1 MIEVP
6 LQALSA
12 GFYDEKNEYTLGWI
26 MDKQYRI
33 LIIEDEEKIT
43 RFLQLELEYEGYEVA
58 ICYDGKE
65 GFDYFKQHGADL
77 ILLDVMMP
85 RMNGMEVCRRIR
97 QFNDVP
103 IIMLTAKDDTMD
115 KVMGLDTGADDYVT
129 KPFAIEEL
137 LARMRVHLKK
147 GREQNAARNQM
158 TIQNVTLDIDK
169 HLVTYNSHV
178 IELTKKEFDLLKF
191 LMANK
196 NIVISRERILEEVWG
211 YDFIGDTNVVDVY
224 IRYIRSKLD
233 DVYDV
238 KLIHTVRGVGY
249 TVKDENF

>member
-1 MIEVP
+1 
-6 LQALSA
+6 
-12 GFYDEKNEYTLGWI
+12 
-26 MDKQYRI
+26 MDQKQRL
-33 LIIEDEEKIT
+33 LIVEDEEKIT

-65 GFDYFKQHGADL
+65 GLEYFKQHGADL

-97 QFNDVP
+97 QFSDVP

-137 LARMRVHLKK
+137 LARIRTHLKK
-147 GREQNAARNQM
+147 GREIHTQKNTLSVQE
-158 TIQNVTLDIDK
+158 VTMDIDK
-169 HLVTYNSHV
+169 HLVSCKGQV

-191 LMANK
+191 LLSNK

-224 IRYIRSKLD
+224 IRYIRSKID
-233 DVYDV
+233 DVYQI

-249 TVKDENF
+249 TIKDENY

>member
-1 MIEVP
+1 MET
-6 LQALSA
+6 
-12 GFYDEKNEYTLGWI
+12 KH
-26 MDKQYRI
+26 RI

-65 GFDYFKQHGADL
+65 GLEYYKEHSADL

-85 RMNGMEVCRRIR
+85 RMNGMEVCRRVR
-97 QFNDVP
+97 QFSDVP

-137 LARMRVHLKK
+137 LARMRAHLKK
-147 GREQNAARNQM
+147 GRGEQTPKNQ
-158 TIQNVTLDIDK
+158 ILVKNILLDVDK
-169 HLVTYNSHV
+169 HLVTFQGQV
-178 IELTKKEFDLLKF
+178 IELTKKEFDLLRF

-196 NIVISRERILEEVWG
+196 NIVISREKILEEVWG

-224 IRYIRSKLD
+224 IRYLRSKID
-233 DVYDV
+233 DVFEF

>member
-1 MIEVP
+1 METK
-6 LQALSA
+6 S
-12 GFYDEKNEYTLGWI
+12 
-26 MDKQYRI
+26 RI

-65 GFDYFKQHGADL
+65 GLDYYKEYGADL

-97 QFNDVP
+97 QTSDVP

-137 LARMRVHLKK
+137 LARIRTHLKK
-147 GREQNAARNQM
+147 GREQQIHKNILKANDVVM
-158 TIQNVTLDIDK
+158 DIDK
-169 HLVTYNSHV
+169 HLVNCKSQV
-178 IELTKKEFDLLKF
+178 IELTKKEFDLLKY
-191 LMANK
+191 LLSNK

-224 IRYIRSKLD
+224 IRYIRSKID
-233 DVYDV
+233 DVYQI

-249 TVKDENF
+249 TIKDEPQ

>member
-1 MIEVP
+1 
-6 LQALSA
+6 
-12 GFYDEKNEYTLGWI
+12 
-26 MDKQYRI
+26 MDSKSRI
-33 LIIEDEEKIT
+33 LIVEDEEKIT

-65 GFDYFKQHGADL
+65 GLEYFKQQGADL
-77 ILLDVMMP
+77 LLLDVMMP

-97 QFNDVP
+97 QFSDVP

-137 LARMRVHLKK
+137 LARIRTHLKK
-147 GREQNAARNQM
+147 GREQHVQKNILSVM
-158 TIQNVTLDIDK
+158 DVSMDIDK
-169 HLVTYNSHV
+169 HLVSCKGQV
-178 IELTKKEFDLLKF
+178 IELTKKEFDLLKY
-191 LMANK
+191 LLSNK

-224 IRYIRSKLD
+224 IRYIRSKID
-233 DVYDV
+233 DVYQV

-249 TVKDENF
+249 TVKDESF